1 KIKKEIIAIV
11 MKFGLKEDNIEKINK
26 ILSKYK
32 NIDEARLYGSRA
44 IGNYREGSDIDL
56 TLKGNL
62 DLQNLQRIVTDL
74 DDLLLP
80 YKFDISIFSDINN
93 DNLID
98 HIKRIGVIFYKK

>member
-1 KIKKEIIAIV
+1 